1 VYPGVLAPP
10 LTNTTCCDVSK
21 IYNKIMYLAHVK
33 LNKPVAIMNSFYM
46 LGEDKQ
52 YDLSFFESWF
62 KK

>member
-1 VYPGVLAPP
+1 
-10 LTNTTCCDVSK
+10 
-21 IYNKIMYLAHVK
+21 MYLAHVK